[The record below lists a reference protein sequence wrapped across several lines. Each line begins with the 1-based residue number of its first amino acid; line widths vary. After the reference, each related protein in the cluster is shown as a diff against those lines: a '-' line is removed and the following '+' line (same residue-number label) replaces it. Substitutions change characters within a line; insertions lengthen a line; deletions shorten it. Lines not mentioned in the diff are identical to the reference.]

1 MKKTIAIFVMLTVIC
16 SSFAFAVSAKGPSFE
31 DILAYRPPGGTT
43 GCTNSRLIYEG
54 SGTIPLQVAGI
65 GFTQM
70 GAIVNSNP
78 AVHEW
83 GEIPINKGCNYR
95 IEACGTTVGEGHA
108 DVMLG
113 IIYDLEGMELPL
125 KVEMDLGEVRGS
137 ECITFY
143 WNPALFAEIEY
154 GGYNLGDV
162 MPTGVE
168 ILWIYD
174 GDGNPSL
181 QYNFK
186 IYEECSCSLPAL
198 YPKVDIE
205 QFSVAGGDTIIRDG
219 KLLSNFEIAPGVQQT
234 FIQVENRGFFTQN
247 DARVKLIGL
256 PQGVTVKITPE
267 TQKLK
272 AHNIGTYSAE
282 FTVDSNVPSG
292 TYDVTLVAYS
302 PTGTF
307 DTIPFKFVVP

>member
-1 MKKTIAIFVMLTVIC
+1 MKKTIAIFVMLAVLC
-16 SSFAFAVSAKGPSFE
+16 SSFAFFMSAGEPITFE
-31 DILAYRPPGGTT
+31 DILAYRPPSGTT

-54 SGTIPLQVAGI
+54 SGTIPLQQSERI

-70 GAIVNSNP
+70 GAIVNTNP

-83 GEIPINKGCNYR
+83 GQIPIKQGCNYR
-95 IEACGTTVGEGHA
+95 IEACGTVVGEGHA

-113 IIYDLEGMELPL
+113 LITYPEWYNKEKYVIELD
-125 KVEMDLGEVRGS
+125 VGEVRGN
-137 ECITFY
+137 ECATFY
-143 WNPALFAEIEY
+143 WNPDLLQNFAINGIPE
-154 GGYNLGDV
+154 
-162 MPTGVE
+162 GVE
-168 ILWIYD
+168 IDWIYD
-174 GDGNPSL
+174 GDGYPAL

-186 IYEECSCSLPAL
+186 IYEECTCSLPIV

-234 FIQVENRGFFTQN
+234 FIQVENRGFFTQK
-247 DARVKLIGL
+247 DARVKLLGL
-256 PQGVTVKITPE
+256 PQGVTVKISPE

-292 TYDVTLVAYS
+292 TYDVTMVAYS

>member
-1 MKKTIAIFVMLTVIC
+1 MKKTIAIFVMFAVLC
-16 SSFAFAVSAKGPSFE
+16 SSFAFSVSAREGPTFE
-31 DILAYRPPGGTT
+31 DILAYQPPGGTT
-43 GCTNSRLIYEG
+43 GCTNSKLIYEG
-54 SGTIPLQVAGI
+54 SGTIPLQQSEQI

-70 GAIVNSNP
+70 GAIVNTNP
-78 AVHEW
+78 AVHQW
-83 GEIPINKGCNYR
+83 GEIPVKKGCNYR
-95 IEACGTTVGEGHA
+95 VEGSGTTVGEGSGR
-108 DVMLG
+108 VIISLG
-113 IIYDLEGMELPL
+113 LE
-125 KVEMDLGEVRGS
+125 K
-137 ECITFY
+137 ITMGTVAGPDGASFY
-143 WNPALFAEIEY
+143 WNPQY
-154 GGYNLGDV
+154 GMPPGV
-162 MPTGVE
+162 MIFWE
-168 ILWIYD
+168 EKM
-174 GDGNPSL
+174 GNPSL

-186 IYEECSCSLPAL
+186 IYEECTCSLPVI

-234 FIQVENRGFFTQN
+234 FIQIENRGFFTQK
-247 DARVKLIGL
+247 DARVKLLGL
-256 PQGVTVKITPE
+256 PQGVTVKISPE

-292 TYDVTLVAYS
+292 TYDVTMVAYS

>member
-1 MKKTIAIFVMLTVIC
+1 MKKTIAILVMLAVLL
-16 SSFAFAVSAKGPSFE
+16 SSFAFSVSAGKPLTFQ
-31 DILAYRPPGGTT
+31 DILAYRPPSGTT

-54 SGTIPLQVAGI
+54 SGTIPLQQLEER
-65 GFTQM
+65 GFTTM
-70 GAIVNSNP
+70 GAIVNTNP

-83 GEIPINKGCNYR
+83 GQIPIKQGCNYR
-95 IEACGTTVGEGHA
+95 IEACGTVVGEGHA

-113 IIYDLEGMELPL
+113 IITYPEWYQKEKYVIELD
-125 KVEMDLGEVRGS
+125 VGEVRGN
-137 ECITFY
+137 ECATFY
-143 WNPALFAEIEY
+143 WNPDLLKNFGIS
-154 GGYNLGDV
+154 G
-162 MPTGVE
+162 MPEGVE
-168 ILWIYD
+168 IYWQYD
-174 GDGNPSL
+174 GEGYPAL

-186 IYEECSCSLPAL
+186 IYEECTCSLPIV

-219 KLLSNFEIAPGVQQT
+219 KLLSSFEIVPGVQQT
-234 FIQVENRGFFTQN
+234 FIQVENRGFFTQKE
-247 DARVKLIGL
+247 AKVKFMGL
-256 PQGVTVKITPE
+256 PEGVTVKITPE

-282 FTVDSNVPSG
+282 FTVGSNVPSG

-302 PTGTF
+302 SRGTF